1 MSSKRRKLRK
11 MFSNTLQGE
20 VLEKFI
26 DKIMRNEPL
35 FPESHKRAQ
44 ERVKRI
50 DLAKLKE
57 MAKK

>member
-11 MFSNTLQGE
+11 MFSKTLQGE

-26 DKIMRNEPL
+26 DKMMSNEPL

-44 ERVKRI
+44 EV
-50 DLAKLKE
+50 
-57 MAKK
+57 